1 MDLADTL
8 SLQLRAAGIPH
19 EREVRLIP
27 GRRYRTDILVDRLA
41 IEVDGATYSQGRHAR
56 GSGIATDCEKQCLIV
71 IHGYTPMRV
80 TGDQVRSGQA
90 LLWIEQA
97 HNRHGTPLELPS

>member
-8 SLQLRAAGIPH
+8 ALQLRAAGIPH

-41 IEVDGATYSQGRHAR
+41 IEVDGATWAQGRHSR
-56 GSGIATDCEKQCLIV
+56 GSGIETDCEKQCLV
-71 IHGYTPMRV
+71 AIHGYIPRRV
-80 TGDQVRSGQA
+80 TGEQVRSGQA
-90 LLWIEQA
+90 LNWIEQA
-97 HNRHGTPLELPS
+97 HNRHGTPLVLPS